1 MEKIKIENAEI
12 VFANLVDNGFGTS
25 LTIKV
30 TPEIEK
36 QLTEFWEKNK
46 IGNEKTI
53 IGVPNFKMYEETK
66 QISLKINDNT
76 KFAGL
81 NGLTKESLG
90 FGARVN
96 FFLNSF
102 EYNNK
107 FTKGKTYIGA
117 SISACVILSGKKTGA
132 DADLS
137 DLLNEINEDEISGE
151 EVGKGKEDG
160 KVGKDGL
167 PF

>member
-1 MEKIKIENAEI
+1 MEKLKIKNAEVI
-12 VFANLVDNGFGTS
+12 FANLKNEGFGTS

-36 QLTEFWEKNK
+36 ALIDFYAENK
-46 IGNEKTI
+46 IGNEKTV
-53 IGVPNFKMYEETK
+53 IGVPTFKEYEGTK
-66 QISLKINDNT
+66 QYNSKINENT
-76 KFAGL
+76 KFAYL
-81 NGLTKESLG
+81 NGLTENSLG
-90 FGARVN
+90 FGARID
-96 FFLNSF
+96 FILNAF

-117 SISACVILSGKKTGA
+117 NVSAVVVLSGRKTGS

-137 DLLNEINEDEISGE
+137 DLLNEISVEIPENATDNGS
-151 EVGKGKEDG
+151 
-160 KVGKDGL
+160 GL

>member
-12 VFANLVDNGFGTS
+12 VFANLTDTGFGTS

-36 QLTEFWEKNK
+36 QISDFWAKNK
-46 IGNEKTI
+46 IGNEKTV
-53 IGVPNFKMYEETK
+53 IGVPNFKVYEETK
-66 QISLKINDNT
+66 QINLKINEST

-81 NGLTKESLG
+81 NGLLPENLG

-96 FFLNSF
+96 FFLNAF

-107 FTKGKTYIGA
+107 FTKGKTYVGA
-117 SISACVILSGKKTGA
+117 SISAVVILSGKKTGA

-137 DLLNEINEDEISGE
+137 ELLNSISPSELQEDDE
-151 EVGKGKEDG
+151 KTD
-160 KVGKDGL
+160 L

>member
-12 VFANLVDNGFGTS
+12 VFANLTDTGFGTS

-36 QLTEFWEKNK
+36 QISDFWAKNK
-46 IGNEKTI
+46 IGNEKTV
-53 IGVPNFKMYEETK
+53 IGVPNFKDYEGTK
-66 QISLKINDNT
+66 QINLKINDST

-81 NGLTKESLG
+81 NGLTTESLG

-96 FFLNSF
+96 FFLNAF

-107 FTKGKTYIGA
+107 FTKGKTYVGA
-117 SISACVILSGKKTGA
+117 SISAVVILSGRKTGA
-132 DADLS
+132 DADLAELLAEAPAPIATSEEVKS
-137 DLLNEINEDEISGE
+137 DL
-151 EVGKGKEDG
+151 
-160 KVGKDGL
+160 